1 MSFPLKK
8 RSTRVPPSERT
19 AHGLQGDSERARAEG
34 RFGGTGCAR
43 YSAKRHS
50 LFGECE
56 IRWYHAERCVL
67 WGEAVCVFLLLPS
80 QGRHAYEF
88 SGGYDSGNLR
98 LAVGALL
105 TFFSDKLCHRE
116 KNVPQMK
123 LLGVALAV
131 VGALMVFTV

>member
-1 MSFPLKK
+1 MG
-8 RSTRVPPSERT
+8 VNE
-19 AHGLQGDSERARAEG
+19 
-34 RFGGTGCAR
+34 GGTTQSAASFGARWSAFFYSFRHKGDMRMNFQAGMIPGICA
-43 YSAKRHS
+43 
-50 LFGECE
+50 
-56 IRWYHAERCVL
+56 
-67 WGEAVCVFLLLPS
+67 
-80 QGRHAYEF
+80 
-88 SGGYDSGNLR
+88 

>member
-1 MSFPLKK
+1 MVPRRALRPLGRGGLRFFYSFRHK
-8 RSTRVPPSERT
+8 
-19 AHGLQGDSERARAEG
+19 GDMRMNFQAG
-34 RFGGTGCAR
+34 MIPGICA
-43 YSAKRHS
+43 
-50 LFGECE
+50 
-56 IRWYHAERCVL
+56 
-67 WGEAVCVFLLLPS
+67 
-80 QGRHAYEF
+80 
-88 SGGYDSGNLR
+88 

>member
-1 MSFPLKK
+1 MGCKAIRK
-8 RSTRVPPSERT
+8 ERT
-19 AHGLQGDSERARAEG
+19 RKVALEGQGAPDTAQRGILLGVNE
-34 RFGGTGCAR
+34 GGTTQSAASFGARRSAFFYSFRHKGDMRMNFQAGMIPGICA
-43 YSAKRHS
+43 
-50 LFGECE
+50 
-56 IRWYHAERCVL
+56 
-67 WGEAVCVFLLLPS
+67 
-80 QGRHAYEF
+80 
-88 SGGYDSGNLR
+88 